1 MHNDCN
7 VSHKTSPTIVILFKK
22 KSASVTILLENSNL
36 KYELLGENPSF
47 LIWKDFNITTEALL
61 ILE

>member
-22 KSASVTILLENSNL
+22 KSGSVTILLENSNL

-47 LIWKDFNITTEALL
+47 LI
-61 ILE
+61 